1 MFRRILAAIG
11 IVGLALWLLGDD
23 EACDVALDAILE
35 EADDSFQ

>member
-23 EACDVALDAILE
+23 EACDIALDELLDEVE
-35 EADDSFQ
+35 ES